1 MSGSR
6 TPAYADG
13 GRTVNP
19 YSDGNRTAY
28 GGTSG
33 SGGVRLLMIF
43 IHSAKIFV
51 KKHAHFKFS
60 TQRTPAWD
68 PGARTSYGGDP
79 FGGSKTP
86 AYTADSRTPAYNSA
100 SSTAYAEPWTSSAN
114 ATGSN
119 TAGNS
124 RPYDA
129 PTPGRDMH
137 VVSTPSNVYAA
148 STPAAA
154 APTPK
159 FSGYAADAPTPFSG
173 QPETPAP
180 WGGDDGPR
188 YEEGTP
194 SP

>member
-1 MSGSR
+1 M
-6 TPAYADG
+6 
-13 GRTVNP
+13 
-19 YSDGNRTAY
+19 
-28 GGTSG
+28 
-33 SGGVRLLMIF
+33 
-43 IHSAKIFV
+43 
-51 KKHAHFKFS
+51 
-60 TQRTPAWD
+60 
-68 PGARTSYGGDP
+68 
-79 FGGSKTP
+79 
-86 AYTADSRTPAYNSA
+86 
-100 SSTAYAEPWTSSAN
+100 N

-129 PTPGRDMH
+129 PTPGGDIH
-137 VVSTPSNVYAA
+137 VVSTPSNVYTA

-173 QPETPAP
+173 QPETPAA
-180 WGGDDGPR
+180 WVGDDGPR